1 MTADVSQELLQLLPQ
16 SKVKCTQKRTPKT
29 APIDVELEKLK
40 ADYVYIIGLDEAG
53 RGAIAGPVYLGYAVL
68 PFRVASAAE
77 DVRSLFPGVRDSKMF
92 TSEKAR
98 LEAAALVKQ
107 HALVAG
113 TVSASSNVI
122 DYGGIDKA
130 VMSLVWQAVNTAI
143 SRLEFLATLD
153 DLPEPT
159 YSNIF
164 VACDKGL
171 HAPEIE
177 LSDIATEQYIK
188 GEQKSLSIA
197 AASCLAKTERDS
209 YMIEQGRLHPGYGF
223 EDHKGYYAGAE
234 HIDAIKR
241 LGVLPLYRRSYQP
254 IPILVEEEKRR
265 INGSDAK
272 L

>member
-1 MTADVSQELLQLLPQ
+1 MILEELQEQSQS
-16 SKVKCTQKRTPKT
+16 SKAKRVPKT
-29 APIDVELEKLK
+29 APIDVELEKLNK
-40 ADYVYIIGLDEAG
+40 DFIYIIGLDEAG

-98 LEAAALVKQ
+98 VAAASLVKE
-107 HALVAG
+107 HALVSG

-153 DLPEPT
+153 DLPDPT

-171 HAPEIE
+171 QAPEIAASE
-177 LSDIATEQYIK
+177 IATEQYVK

-197 AASCLAKTERDS
+197 AASCLAKTERDAF
-209 YMIEQGRLHPGYGF
+209 MIEQGRLHPGYGF

-265 INGSDAK
+265 INASYIP
-272 L
+272 